1 MSESMTLSLDFEMK
15 QKLDRL
21 ARMTSKAQTAL
32 VLDALREYLAVNEW
46 QIQAI
51 EDGIDQADNGQ
62 LIPHEEIRQKW
73 EKKLAH
79 SLD

>member
-1 MSESMTLSLDFEMK
+1 MTLSLDFEMK

-21 ARMTSKAQTAL
+21 ARMTSRGQTAL

-51 EDGIDQADNGQ
+51 EEGITQADNGQ
-62 LIPHEEIRQKW
+62 LITHEEIRRKW